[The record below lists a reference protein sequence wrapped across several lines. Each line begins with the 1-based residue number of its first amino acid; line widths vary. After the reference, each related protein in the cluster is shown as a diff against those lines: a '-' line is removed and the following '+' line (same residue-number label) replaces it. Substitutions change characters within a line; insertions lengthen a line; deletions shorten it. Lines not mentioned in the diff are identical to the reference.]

1 MKQGFFALASLLII
15 GILGLVVVFGGPAL
29 ATGRQQQPFLP
40 TATFL
45 PVENL
50 EYTLETVALTAD
62 PIVFDD
68 QTVDGYVFSNMTYVT
83 QYPQGMQFTATIT
96 PPEGRE
102 ILAVNVMYESAG
114 GGRGRAQADLTA
126 NPNEWQGVPFDRGGL
141 PPWQK
146 FKITFRVSDDSGASI
161 ETAPVDVVYIDPTRE
176 WYRVESQ
183 DIIAYWFDFPEE
195 LGVEV
200 VTAFVQ
206 VRDKYEKGFG
216 GLLPF
221 KPIVV
226 IFPPGDSIGEFEP
239 GGIANPRTTG
249 QASNDT
255 QSAVL
260 RVRGLEIEEIR
271 KDCIWNEPRDLAW
284 QMRFAAS
291 VATHEVAHLYQYE
304 FFGGRGPAWWIEG
317 QATFFETDS
326 GLFDQR
332 MRHLAELGVDLATLQ
347 DQGPSGMVGSP
358 AADGCTHLGYE
369 MGTSFINW
377 LVNTYGGYDMHRQI
391 VELMDSNVSL
401 QDALEQVT
409 GAAFLDLERQWRT
422 YIGLN
427 PDPVI
432 IPTLEY
438 QFPATPT
445 PFGQ

>member
-1 MKQGFFALASLLII
+1 MKQGFLGFASLLFV
-15 GILGLVVVFGGPAL
+15 LVVVAVGLLGGSAL
-29 ATGRQQQPFLP
+29 ATGHPQQPFLP

-45 PVENL
+45 PVEDL
-50 EYTLETVALTAD
+50 EYSLETVAMTAD
-62 PIVFDD
+62 PILFDD
-68 QTVDGYVFSNMTYVT
+68 QTVEGYTFSSVTYVT
-83 QYPQGMQFTATIT
+83 KYPHGMQFTATIT
-96 PPEGRE
+96 PPEGHA
-102 ILAVNVMYESAG
+102 ILGVNVMYESAG
-114 GGRGRAQADLTA
+114 GGKGRAQADLTA
-126 NPNEWQGVPFDRGGL
+126 NPNEWQGIPFDRGGL

-146 FKITFRVSDDSGASI
+146 FKVWFRVSDDAGTSI
-161 ETAPVDVVYIDPTRE
+161 ETTPVEVVYIDPTRE
-176 WYRVESQ
+176 WHRIESQ
-183 DIIAYWFDFPEE
+183 DVIAYWFDFPEQ

-200 VTAFVQ
+200 VTALAQ

-249 QASNDT
+249 QASDDT
-255 QSAVL
+255 QSVVL

-271 KDCIWNEPRDLAW
+271 KDCIWNEPRDLQW

-291 VATHEVAHLYQYE
+291 VATHEVAHLYQFQFYD
-304 FFGGRGPAWWIEG
+304 GRGPAWWIEG
-317 QATFFETDS
+317 DATFFETDS
-326 GLFDQR
+326 GPFDQR
-332 MRHLAELGVDLATLQ
+332 MRHLAEMGVDLATLQ

-358 AADGCTHLGYE
+358 AQDGCTHLGYE

-377 LVNTYGGYDMHRQI
+377 LVNTYGGYEVHRQI
-391 VELMDSNVSL
+391 IELMDSNVSL
-401 QDALEQVT
+401 PEALEQVT
-409 GAAFLDLERQWRT
+409 GITFLDLERQWRT

-427 PDPVI
+427 PEPVI

-438 QFPATPT
+438 QFPATST